1 MNVTAPNQ
9 NSPAA
14 VAPKGKEAPRPA
26 EVRGNILPPAGKRA
40 PAERQAPPPVT
51 IEKALAQIKAYLS
64 DSKRQLDFQFDESSG
79 HTIIR
84 VVNPASGEVIRQ
96 IPSEE
101 VIKLAAILDSQ
112 GFRTLNEL
120 A

>member
-1 MNVTAPNQ
+1 MNVTAPSQ
-9 NSPAA
+9 NSPPVVAA
-14 VAPKGKEAPRPA
+14 KGKETLRTV
-26 EVRGNILPPAGKRA
+26 EVSGKALPPAGKTA
-40 PAERQAPPPVT
+40 PAKRPASPP
-51 IEKALAQIKAYLS
+51 ISIDKALAQIKAYLS
-64 DSKRQLDFQFDESSG
+64 DSKRQLDFQFDEGSG
-79 HTIIR
+79 RTIIK
-84 VVNPASGEVIRQ
+84 VVNPSSGEVIRQ